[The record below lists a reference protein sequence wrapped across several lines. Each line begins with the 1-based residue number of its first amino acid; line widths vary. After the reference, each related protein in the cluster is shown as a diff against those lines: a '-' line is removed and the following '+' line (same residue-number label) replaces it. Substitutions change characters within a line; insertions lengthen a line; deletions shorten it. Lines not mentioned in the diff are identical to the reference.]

1 MDTMTLY
8 VDKKSPIHSI
18 DPLTKLIYA
27 MVNIAIAYILNRLVP
42 IFILTLLTFLILFL
56 GKVFRRI
63 VPILGLSLL
72 LIFSIVIVQ
81 GFFNPENQT
90 VLFEIGGIIF
100 YEEGMLAASMFTL
113 RILNMIASFGV
124 LILTTRQMS
133 WLKPLYEEDFLPDL
147 VM

>member
-42 IFILTLLTFLILFL
+42 IFILTLLTFFILFL

-63 VPILGLSLL
+63 LPILGLSLL

-90 VLFEIGGIIF
+90 VLFEIGGF
-100 YEEGMLAASMFTL
+100 FFNEEGLFAASMFTL
-113 RILNMIASFGV
+113 RILIMIASFV
-124 LILTTRQMS
+124 LWFLTIGQV
-133 WLKPLYEEDFLPDL
+133 DL
-147 VM
+147 FEAF